1 MPLQCRSNLHGAGPL
16 WPIAVIGIGV
26 ILSTPALG
34 AETGLMFRF
43 RNGSTLGAGVVL
55 APDPRLRF
63 EPEIGFSFSDNE
75 SENNVDQDLRTDSA
89 SRYISFEAGLG
100 VHYVLPHKG
109 PFSVYVGPRGGYSR
123 RDWSSEHTSSGPAG
137 TGRSTSDENTDGW
150 FASGVLGT
158 DVKVTSGVSLGVEGE
173 IVYRNSSS
181 TQNSSSNA
189 IESPSN
195 SSASSTS
202 TAFSILF
209 RWFPWSRE

>member
-16 WPIAVIGIGV
+16 WLIAIIGIGV

-63 EPEIGFSFSDNE
+63 EPEIGFSFSDTE
-75 SENNVDQDLRTDSA
+75 YENNVEQGLRSTDSA
-89 SRYISFEAGLG
+89 NRYASFEAGLG

-150 FASGVLGT
+150 FASGVLGA
-158 DVKVTSGVSLGVEGE
+158 DVQVTSGVSLGVEGE
-173 IVYRNSSS
+173 IVYRTGTSD
-181 TQNSSSNA
+181 SSSNA
-189 IESPSN
+189 EN
-195 SSASSTS
+195 STTNFSGTS
-202 TAFSILF
+202 TAFSIVF